1 MRTAIIASSLFLTLL
16 PAAAQKPPDPPP
28 AFEVATI
35 KPSYPSACCSRT
47 FSRDGRHFATTNTN
61 LRYLIQYAYN
71 LQAKQITG
79 GPAWIDVDRFD
90 VVGVIDGVGE
100 PNDRQ
105 WKVALQNLLTDRF
118 HLQLHHDT
126 AEMSAYALTIAK
138 GGPKLT
144 KSDGGSYQRMGFSG
158 AVGQTMNGMGVNA
171 TIADFAG
178 ELQRIV
184 LDRPIVDRT
193 GLTGTFSIEFAFT
206 REDPQTLGMGPPLP
220 DNAAPTLFTAIQ
232 QQLGLKLEP
241 TKAPVDILVIDH
253 AEKPSAN

>member
-1 MRTAIIASSLFLTLL
+1 MQTLTIVFALFLTLL
-16 PAAAQKPPDPPP
+16 PATAQNPPNSPPT
-28 AFEVATI
+28 FEVATI
-35 KPSYPSACCSRT
+35 KPSYPNACCSRT

-61 LRYLIQYAYN
+61 LRYLMQFAYN

-79 GPAWIDVDRFD
+79 GPPWIDEDRFD
-90 VVGVIDGVGE
+90 VVGVIDGAGE
-100 PNDRQ
+100 PNDRE
-105 WKVALQNLLTDRF
+105 WKVALQNLLIDRF
-118 HLQLHHDT
+118 HLQFHHDT
-126 AEMSAYALTIAK
+126 AEMTAYALTIAK

-144 KSDGGSYQRMGFSG
+144 RGDGGSYQRMVFSG
-158 AVGQTMNGMGVNA
+158 AVGRTMNGTGTNA

-193 GLTGTFSIEFAFT
+193 GLTGTFSIEIAFT
-206 REDPQTLGMGPPLP
+206 REDPQALGMGPPLP
-220 DNAAPTLFTAIQ
+220 DNAAPTLFTALQ

>member
-1 MRTAIIASSLFLTLL
+1 MRTATITSAVLLALLSAS
-16 PAAAQKPPDPPP
+16 AQNPPSPPP

-35 KPSYPSACCSRT
+35 KPSDPDACCART

-61 LRYLIQYAYN
+61 LRYLMQYAYN

-79 GPAWIDVDRFD
+79 GPAWIDVDRFN
-90 VVGVIDGVGE
+90 VVGVIDGAGE
-100 PNDRQ
+100 PTDRQ
-105 WKVALQNLLTDRF
+105 WKVALQNLLTGRF

-126 AEMSAYALTIAK
+126 AEMPAYALTIAK
-138 GGPKLT
+138 GGSKLT
-144 KSDGGSYQRMGFSG
+144 PGEGGPRQGMGFSG
-158 AVGQTMNGMGVNA
+158 GVGQTMNGWGMNA
-171 TIADFAG
+171 SIADFAG

-193 GLTGTFSIEFAFT
+193 GLTGTFTIQIAFT
-206 REDPQTLGMGPPLP
+206 REDPQSLGMGPPLP

-253 AEKPSAN
+253 AEKPTAN